1 LGSPEPQRWLNH
13 FDLYPCSNWRHRGA
27 AALGVRNEECEVQM
41 KDVFFSLGIILTF
54 LLGVWNIV
62 NNYRTSR
69 RTTFIKT
76 VTSERVKWIEKLRD
90 NISTF
95 CGLTYTWSMSGLEG
109 KPEAAEFL
117 KQIDKL
123 RHLIRLQLNPDG
135 KLDAEIESLIE
146 RIPDLTHE
154 TQAAD
159 LKTALNDL
167 VVASQKLLKE
177 EWEKV
182 KEESMR
188 GNLKHE
194 LLDS

>member
-1 LGSPEPQRWLNH
+1 
-13 FDLYPCSNWRHRGA
+13 
-27 AALGVRNEECEVQM
+27 M

-69 RTTFIKT
+69 RTTFINT

-188 GNLKHE
+188 GNLKEHE
-194 LLDS
+194 HCLAPILRRMNAWCLKLTARWTDSGNTQT

>member
-1 LGSPEPQRWLNH
+1 
-13 FDLYPCSNWRHRGA
+13 
-27 AALGVRNEECEVQM
+27 M
-41 KDVFFSLGIILTF
+41 KDVFFSIGIILTF

-69 RTTFIKT
+69 RTTFINT

-95 CGLTYTWSMSGLEG
+95 CGLTYTWSISRLEG
-109 KPEAAEFL
+109 KPEAADFL

-135 KLDAEIESLIE
+135 KHDQTIEALIA
-146 RIPDLTHE
+146 RIPNLTHE
-154 TQAAD
+154 TQTEE
-159 LKTALNDL
+159 LKTALNEL
-167 VVASQKLLKE
+167 VEISQKLLKE

-182 KEESMR
+182 KKESMR
-188 GNLKHE
+188 GNLKENEHCLAPILRRMNAWCLKVTARWVGSE
-194 LLDS
+194 KAQT